1 MTADPFGL
9 HRFVTAQEPVLEAV
23 RRELSA
29 GLKHSH
35 WMWFVFPQMRGL
47 GRSPTALHFGLS
59 GLAEARAYLAHPVL
73 GPRLEECAALVN
85 AQRGRSALAILG
97 SPDDVKLHA
106 SMTLFALARPGA
118 SPFHDALEGF
128 FGGQPHAATMRL
140 LEG

>member
-9 HRFVTAQEPVLEAV
+9 HRFVAAQEPVMEAV
-23 RRELSA
+23 RRD
-29 GLKHSH
+29 
-35 WMWFVFPQMRGL
+35 L

-85 AQRGRSALAILG
+85 AHCGRSAHAILG

-118 SPFHDALEGF
+118 SPFQAALEGF
-128 FGGQPHAATMRL
+128 FGGQPHAGTMRL